1 MINREK
7 NRGHSSVA
15 KDFKQKSSADI
26 TDDIEFLSESIDT
39 DIRENLP
46 PQMLAVVSA
55 VISIIEEL

>member
-1 MINREK
+1 MISQDKKREYK
-7 NRGHSSVA
+7 NVA
-15 KDFKQKSSADI
+15 KEFKEKSKADI
-26 TDDIEFLSESIDT
+26 TNDIEFLSESLDT